1 MPPRPTA
8 DHSSRTT
15 ALPCILRAVINF
27 TIAAEMDAGRLL
39 SPESDSEARRECT
52 KGGAVVVHYIA
63 LELPGIR
70 LPDETAKLEAAI
82 KSLGDAYQFQ
92 KFAWIVEAE
101 VSNTEISERL
111 VKVLRPTD
119 KLLVM
124 RIHKD
129 WVAANVPQPELD
141 WLSGRNYS
149 GVGDPPLFRR

>member
-1 MPPRPTA
+1 M
-8 DHSSRTT
+8 
-15 ALPCILRAVINF
+15 LRGVTDF
-27 TIAAEMDAGRLL
+27 TIEAEGDTGRLL
-39 SPESDSEARRECT
+39 SPESGTETRRECA

-82 KSLGDAYQFQ
+82 KSLGDTYQFQ

-111 VKVLRPTD
+111 VTVLRPTD

-129 WVAANVPQPELD
+129 WVAANVPQPEVD

>member
-1 MPPRPTA
+1 LRTLGVTA
-8 DHSSRTT
+8 
-15 ALPCILRAVINF
+15 F
-27 TIAAEMDAGRLL
+27 TIDSQRVAGR
-39 SPESDSEARRECT
+39 SPSTESGREARRGCA
-52 KGGAVVVHYIA
+52 KGGVVVVHYIA
-63 LELPGIR
+63 LETPGLR
-70 LPDETAKLEAAI
+70 LPDETSKLEIAI

-92 KFAWIVEAE
+92 KFAWIVESE
-101 VSNTEISERL
+101 KTNTQISESL
-111 VKVLRPTD
+111 VAVLRPTD

>member
-1 MPPRPTA
+1 
-8 DHSSRTT
+8 
-15 ALPCILRAVINF
+15 VINF

>member
-1 MPPRPTA
+1 M
-8 DHSSRTT
+8 
-15 ALPCILRAVINF
+15 LRAVTNF
-27 TIAAEMDAGRLL
+27 TIAAAADTGWLL
-39 SPESDSEARRECT
+39 SPESCPEARRDCT

-82 KSLGDAYQFQ
+82 KSFGDAYQFQ

-111 VKVLRPTD
+111 VKVLRATD